1 MHKVRIP
8 PPVQGLFWGLVMWGV
23 AHVLP
28 QFSHGFT
35 GQRPIG
41 FMLIGIGLTFDFV
54 SIAAFIRAKTT
65 PNPVHIERASKL
77 VTGGLYR
84 ISRNPMYLG
93 LALIL
98 SGVAILL
105 GNPINLIALAL
116 FIWGMNI
123 LQIRPGEALLSD
135 KFGSQYYLYSQ
146 RVRRWI

>member
-1 MHKVRIP
+1 MTSGGPANSSKIYNLENGIFGWHNESRPLVVNSNATDYVHP
-8 PPVQGLFWGLVMWGV
+8 YNFVWGRMVNRKDLK
-23 AHVLP
+23 
-28 QFSHGFT
+28 
-35 GQRPIG
+35 RYKR
-41 FMLIGIGLTFDFV
+41 D
-54 SIAAFIRAKTT
+54 
-65 PNPVHIERASKL
+65 HIERASKL

-123 LQIRPGEALLSD
+123 LQIRPEEALLSD

-146 RVRRWI
+146 RVRRADINI